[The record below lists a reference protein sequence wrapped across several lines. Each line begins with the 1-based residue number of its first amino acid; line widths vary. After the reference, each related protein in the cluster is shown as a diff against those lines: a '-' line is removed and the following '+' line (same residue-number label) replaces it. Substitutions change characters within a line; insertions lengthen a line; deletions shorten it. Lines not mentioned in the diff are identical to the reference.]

1 MRVHYPRTPHVPW
14 SPGATADDV
23 RTSDLSGLAGREVVV
38 TEKLDGENT
47 TLYSDGLHARSLDSA
62 HHPSRAWV
70 KSLQGLVGASIP
82 PGWRV
87 CGENVFARHSL
98 PYDDLDSWFYAFS
111 VWDGDRCLDW
121 DATVRFARM
130 RGMPVP
136 PVLWRGVFD
145 EKALRALRLDLT
157 RQEGFVVRTVAG
169 FSRAEFTQRVAKWVR
184 RGHVRTDQHWAQAP
198 VVVNG
203 RGPAAALW
211 DVRAGFPVDVPAVL
225 AAAGIPEVST
235 VEPPSLDRMGDARL
249 AGVLATLL
257 HPVPRPT
264 VMARLAWL
272 GMPLARRVAD
282 LVGLYPVLYRDFPDD
297 ARRAG
302 LTRLAMATDLGLLHA
317 VAAAVGDTPAVEWSA
332 LHAEEAGLLGP
343 DPWRPWRDAVAGLP
357 PEVADRCF
365 AEARAALADGR
376 PHSPAEVPA
385 VTWRWRSGDFPR
397 LTVMVGPAGSGK
409 STFVGTQQV
418 DEVVSMDALR
428 DDGDQRANP
437 AVLRDALVR
446 LDKALA
452 RGGTV
457 VWDATALNRHQRST
471 VARVAAD
478 RDALVTHAVVV
489 VAEEEALRRNA
500 KRPHP
505 VPPAVVS
512 GQFARFTPP
521 YPGEAHRTWY
531 IGAGGTIEDVDDAHQ

>member
-1 MRVHYPRTPHVPW
+1 MRVHYPRTPHLPW
-14 SPGATADDV
+14 SPGATSDDV
-23 RTSDLSGLAGREVVV
+23 RTTDLSGLTGREVVV

-47 TLYSDGLHARSLDSA
+47 TLYPDGLHARSLDSA

-98 PYDDLDSWFYAFS
+98 SYEDLDSWFYAFS

-121 DATVRFARM
+121 DATVRFARD

-136 PVLWRGVFD
+136 RVLWRGVFD
-145 EKALRALRLDLT
+145 EKALRALRVDLT
-157 RQEGFVVRTVAG
+157 RQEGFVVRTAAG
-169 FSRAEFTQRVAKWVR
+169 FTRAEFTRRVAKWVR
-184 RGHVRTDQHWAQAP
+184 RGHVQTDQHWMQAP

-225 AAAGIPEVST
+225 TAVGLPNEST
-235 VEPPSLDRMGDARL
+235 VDITRLAVDRTGDARL

-257 HPVPRPT
+257 HAMPRPA
-264 VMARLAWL
+264 VMAALAPL
-272 GMPLARRVAD
+272 GMRLARRTAD
-282 LVGLYPVLYRDFPDD
+282 LVGLRPLLYQDIPDD
-297 ARRAG
+297 ERRAG
-302 LTRLAMATDLGLLHA
+302 LTRLAMAADLGVLHA
-317 VAAAVGDTPAVEWSA
+317 VAAAVGDPAPVEWSA
-332 LHAEEAGLLGP
+332 MHAEDAGLLGA
-343 DPWRPWRDAVAGLP
+343 DPWRPWREAVADLP
-357 PEVADRCF
+357 DDVRDRCY
-365 AEARAALADGR
+365 AEARTALADGR
-376 PHSPAEVPA
+376 LHSPEEVPA
-385 VTWRWRSGDFPR
+385 ATYRWRSGDFPR
-397 LTVMVGPAGSGK
+397 LVVTVGPAGSGK
-409 STFVGTQQV
+409 STFAGRLQV

-428 DDGDQRANP
+428 EHGDQN
-437 AVLRDALVR
+437 VLRDALDR

-478 RDALVTHAVVV
+478 RDALVTHAVLVV
-489 VAEEEALRRNA
+489 GEAEAARRNA
-500 KRPHP
+500 SRAHP
-505 VPPAVVS
+505 VPPSVVT

-531 IGAGGTIEDVDDAHQ
+531 VGAGGTIEDVDDAHE